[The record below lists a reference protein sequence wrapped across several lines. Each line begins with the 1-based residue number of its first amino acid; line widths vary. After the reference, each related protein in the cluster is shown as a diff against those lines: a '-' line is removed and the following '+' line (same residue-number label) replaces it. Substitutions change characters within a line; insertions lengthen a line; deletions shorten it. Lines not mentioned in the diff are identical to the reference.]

1 MSVAGRL
8 RCGYA
13 VPERAQQM
21 RLERARAG
29 ADGARSAELCQ
40 LRHLKALVAARIDA
54 AEGFQVKGH
63 VHREAVIAA
72 TAAHAHAEAREL
84 AALDVHTGGAAPALG
99 ADAKLRRRSEE
110 RRVGKECRSRWS
122 PDH

>member
-1 MSVAGRL
+1 
-8 RCGYA
+8 
-13 VPERAQQM
+13 M

-84 AALDVHTGGAAPALG
+84 AALDVHTRGAAPALG
-99 ADAKLRRRSEE
+99 PDAKLRRPIDDAAPQR
-110 RRVGKECRSRWS
+110 
-122 PDH
+122 PDEVTDRNARAPQIDQPVPHQP